1 MRLNT
6 TINRYLLK
14 EMLAPSVLNM
24 IFFTFVF
31 LMTQILEIT
40 NLIVNY
46 RISIFILFKMLAYSM
61 PYFLVFVMPMSV
73 MMGVLLT
80 FLRLSNDR
88 EILAL
93 KAGGVSILQLVPP
106 VFVFC
111 LAGSL
116 LTAFMGIYALPWG
129 QLSLKRLTYQVAA
142 QHFDVGL
149 KPGTFND
156 SFSGITMYVS
166 AFDRQSKLLKDVFIE
181 DHRNETSA
189 QTLVAPRG
197 RLLRD
202 PRRLRVQLRLY
213 DGIIYQ
219 VDIDSRSVNTVHF
232 ERYDVNLD
240 IQRAASQASAREE
253 KDDIEMSLPELRDFL
268 AHSPHDS
275 RYYLALMQYYKKFS
289 MPFACFALGLLAIPL
304 GVQTRFAK
312 RSFGLALGLLA
323 FLFYYLLLSAGQV
336 FGEAGKYP
344 PIIGMWVPNLVV
356 GAIGLWLFVR
366 TLNERPVSFDFL
378 YRVTRRLRRRR
389 SG

>member
-14 EMLAPSVLNM
+14 EMLTPSALNM

-46 RISIFILFKMLAYSM
+46 RISVFILFKMLVYSM

-149 KPGTFND
+149 KPGTFSD

-240 IQRAASQASAREE
+240 IQRAASQASAKEE

-389 SG
+389 GC

>member
-14 EMLAPSVLNM
+14 EMLTPSALNM

-46 RISIFILFKMLAYSM
+46 RISVFILFKMLVYSM

-240 IQRAASQASAREE
+240 IQRAASQASAKEE

-389 SG
+389 GC

>member
-6 TINRYLLK
+6 TINRYLLR
-14 EMLAPSVLNM
+14 EMLTPSALN
-24 IFFTFVF
+24 ILFFTFVF

-46 RISIFILFKMLAYSM
+46 RISIFVLFRILMYSM
-61 PYFLVFVMPMSV
+61 PYFLVFVLPMSV

-116 LTAFMGIYALPWG
+116 VTAFMSIYALPWG
-129 QLSLKRLTYQVAA
+129 QLSLKKLTYQVAA

-166 AFDRQSKLLKDVFIE
+166 EFDRQTKLLKYVFIE
-181 DHRNETSA
+181 DHRNESSA

-202 PRRLRVQLRLY
+202 PGKLKVQLRLY

-219 VDIDSRSVNTVHF
+219 ADIKSRAVNTVRF
-232 ERYDVNLD
+232 ARYDVNLD
-240 IQRAASQASAREE
+240 IQRAASQVTSRKE
-253 KDDIEMSLPELRDFL
+253 KDDIEMSLSELRDFL
-268 AHSPHDS
+268 ADSPRNA
-275 RYYLALMQYYKKFS
+275 RYFLALMEYHKKFS

-323 FLFYYLLLSAGQV
+323 FLFYYLLLSAGLV

-344 PIIGMWVPNLVV
+344 PLIGMWVPNLVV
-356 GAIGLWLFVR
+356 GGIGLWLFVR
-366 TLNERPVSFDFL
+366 TLHERPVSFDFL
-378 YRVTRRLRRRR
+378 YRLSSRLRWRKHR
-389 SG
+389 

>member
-14 EMLAPSVLNM
+14 EMLAPSALNM
-24 IFFTFVF
+24 VFFTFVF

-46 RISIFILFKMLAYSM
+46 RISIFILFRMLVYSM

-240 IQRAASQASAREE
+240 IQRAASQASAKEE

-378 YRVTRRLRRRR
+378 YRVTRWRRRR
-389 SG
+389 SC